1 MFFLDLKKQQQ
12 KTECIY
18 GVFATVSVLRGTRRV
33 PRCIKKQN
41 FQERQLL
48 ISFFQLPKKV
58 KVSG

>member
-41 FQERQLL
+41 FQQRQLL
-48 ISFFQLPKKV
+48 ISFFQPP
-58 KVSG
+58 